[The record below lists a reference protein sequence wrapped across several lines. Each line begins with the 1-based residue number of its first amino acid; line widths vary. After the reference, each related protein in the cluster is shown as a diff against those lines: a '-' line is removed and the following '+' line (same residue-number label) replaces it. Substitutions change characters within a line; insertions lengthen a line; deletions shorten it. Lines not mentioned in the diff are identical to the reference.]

1 MKKLVSLLVVAAFA
15 ASPAEA
21 VTWRKKS
28 KENAEAA
35 EIAKQNDN
43 TRRALRDALPLVLPV
58 WALPFY
64 FHWQQQQVQNEK
76 KKK

>member
-1 MKKLVSLLVVAAFA
+1 MKKLVSLLVIAAFA
-15 ASPAEA
+15 ASPAA
-21 VTWRKKS
+21 AATKRKMS
-28 KENAEAA
+28 KEAA

-43 TRRALRDALPLVLPV
+43 TRRALRDAVPLVLPV

-64 FHWQQQQVQNEK
+64 FNWQQQQIQNEK

>member
-1 MKKLVSLLVVAAFA
+1 MKKLVVLLVVAAFA
-15 ASPAEA
+15 ASPAA
-21 VTWRKKS
+21 AATKRKMS
-28 KENAEAA
+28 KEAAEAA

-43 TRRALRDALPLVLPV
+43 TRRALRDAFPLVLPV

-64 FHWQQQQVQNEK
+64 FNWQQQQIQNEK